1 MLPSDFYKKEINMK
15 AILPR
20 EMLWTDKKTMDEF
33 FELDPINEKFFEV
46 FVTLKEEPFDVQIDE
61 LKVFNEVYYQTTRM
75 IYEHAMPDDIQKYIA
90 EIKENLGWQYSAHIV
105 LTISYFL
112 IIHTDNI
119 ARPLNFFTTKKIKS
133 LMVGRPF
140 WRPFWKLSLSLK
152 KQKLYIKYDFKPN
165 PVPVKYLADKYIRW
179 NEITSNYDTDTILEI
194 YNLWHSIDEKKFI
207 DRLIETNVK
216 FKSSEIREKYYHIS
230 KLLKESLY
238 GINEK
243 TKTNT
248 ELEDRLKELDNKV
261 LVYEKDK
268 KAQQKHIEEI
278 EADNLRLKTLL
289 ERKKE
294 TGKDRRFTLVQ
305 IVEYS
310 KKCVT
315 WDEAKPIV
323 AMLNKL
329 LRKIRTDEDDE
340 LVDSIEEEF
349 INRTYGDTVMGDK
362 NEFNGNSAHNTIKL
376 PPGMSSQEA
385 MKLLQNKTKE
395 DGEER

>member
-1 MLPSDFYKKEINMK
+1 MK

-20 EMLWTDKKTMDEF
+20 EFLWTDKETMDEF

-46 FVTLKEEPFDVQIDE
+46 FVTLKDEPFDVKIDE

-90 EIKENLGWQYSAHIV
+90 DIKENLGWQYSAHIV

-112 IIHTDNI
+112 IIHADNI
-119 ARPLNFFTTKKIKS
+119 EKPLNYFTTRKIKD

-140 WRPFWKLSLSLK
+140 WRPFWKLSISLK
-152 KQKLYIKYDFKPN
+152 KQKFYLKYDFKPN
-165 PVPVKYLADKYIRW
+165 PVPVEYLVDKYVKW
-179 NEITSNYDTDTILEI
+179 DDITSSYDWNTLYEVI
-194 YNLWHSIDEKKFI
+194 NLWSNIDDKKFI

-216 FKSSEIREKYYHIS
+216 FKSSEIRERYYRIS
-230 KLLKESLY
+230 KLLKDSLY
-238 GINEK
+238 GANEVSK
-243 TKTNT
+243 NNID
-248 ELEDRLKELDNKV
+248 LEDRLKELDNKV

-268 KAQQKHIEEI
+268 KAQQKYIEEI
-278 EADNLRLKTLL
+278 EADNMRLKTLL
-289 ERKKE
+289 ELKNE
-294 TGKDRRFTLVQ
+294 TGKDRKFTLVQ

-329 LRKIRTDEDDE
+329 LRKIRTDEDDL

-362 NEFNGNSAHNTIKL
+362 NEFSGNSAHNTITL
-376 PPGMSSQEA
+376 PPGMTAQEA

-395 DGEER
+395 DGEEG

>member
-1 MLPSDFYKKEINMK
+1 
-15 AILPR
+15 
-20 EMLWTDKKTMDEF
+20 
-33 FELDPINEKFFEV
+33 
-46 FVTLKEEPFDVQIDE
+46 
-61 LKVFNEVYYQTTRM
+61 M
-75 IYEHAMPDDIQKYIA
+75 I
-90 EIKENLGWQYSAHIV
+90 
-105 LTISYFL
+105 
-112 IIHTDNI
+112 
-119 ARPLNFFTTKKIKS
+119 
-133 LMVGRPF
+133 GRPF

-152 KQKLYIKYDFKPN
+152 KLKLYIKYDFKPN
-165 PVPVKYLADKYIRW
+165 PVPVKYLADKYVRW

-194 YNLWHSIDEKKFI
+194 FNLWHNIDEKKFI

-216 FKSSEIREKYYHIS
+216 FKSSEIREKYNHIS

-243 TKTNT
+243 TKTKT
-248 ELEDRLKELDNKV
+248 DLEDRLKELDNKV
-261 LVYEKDK
+261 LLYEKDK

-289 ERKKE
+289 ERKRE

-362 NEFNGNSAHNTIKL
+362 NEFNGNSAQNTITL
-376 PPGMSSQEA
+376 PPGMTQQEA
-385 MKLLQNKTKE
+385 LKLLQVNKNSN
-395 DGEER
+395 DEER

>member
-1 MLPSDFYKKEINMK
+1 MK

-20 EMLWTDKKTMDEF
+20 EMLWTDKESMDEF
-33 FELDPINEKFFEV
+33 FDLDPVNEKFFEV
-46 FVTLKEEPFDVQIDE
+46 FVTLKDEPFDVKMDE

-90 EIKENLGWQYSAHIV
+90 DIKENLGWQYSAHIV

-112 IIHTDNI
+112 IIHSDNI
-119 ARPLNFFTTKKIKS
+119 EKPLNYFTTKKIKD

-152 KQKLYIKYDFKPN
+152 KQKLYLKYNFKPN
-165 PVPVKYLADKYIRW
+165 PVPVKYLADKYVKW
-179 NEITSNYDTDTILEI
+179 NEITSNYDLTTLYEVIS
-194 YNLWHSIDEKKFI
+194 LWQNDEDKKFI

-216 FKSSEIREKYYHIS
+216 FKSSEIREKYCHIR
-230 KLLKESLY
+230 KLLKDSLY
-238 GINEK
+238 GANEVSK
-243 TKTNT
+243 NNT
-248 ELEDRLKELDNKV
+248 DLEDRLKELDNKV

-268 KAQQKHIEEI
+268 KAQQKYIEEI

-289 ERKKE
+289 ELKNV

-305 IVEYS
+305 IVEYC

-362 NEFNGNSAHNTIKL
+362 NEFSGNSAHNTIKL
-376 PPGMSSQEA
+376 PSGMSPQEA